1 MLHREVLAGCTFQ
14 VVVALDPV
22 ANSENRTCGQG
33 GLLLIQLEEGG
44 GGGLTPP
51 GTMWGA
57 GDESEAWS
65 QGMSC
70 QQFPSS
76 LLPYLGASLPRWF
89 CRSFLFGAK
98 AQRGGG
104 GWERVG
110 EMLGPTGPRTL
121 HFCPVAFL
129 PSTSGD
135 LHRC

>member
-70 QQFPSS
+70 QQFPARCS
-76 LLPYLGASLPRWF
+76 LTLVHLFPDGSAEA
-89 CRSFLFGAK
+89 SFLV
-98 AQRGGG
+98 QRPRG
-104 GWERVG
+104 VG
-110 EMLGPTGPRTL
+110 EGGR
-121 HFCPVAFL
+121 
-129 PSTSGD
+129 GWG
-135 LHRC
+135 RC